1 MRSKSLFSILALAG
15 ISVGILAYQTAAS
28 TDNWAIKAEIAE
40 SCSCDPTC
48 PCMFGSPPTREPC
61 EGSRLYEI
69 EKGHFG
75 SVRFD
80 GLQIVATFRVGK
92 WVKYYVSDRA
102 TDEQLNA
109 VEPLISRASPVFAA
123 LSVLAIEKVPV
134 SVERTDTRVRFTA
147 PASTVE
153 IEVMQGRDGK
163 PIEIHNLADVDLDAY
178 KQYKSIENSHKSPKD
193 SFHYSGTNGFT
204 SRIDTRG

>member
-28 TDNWAIKAEIAE
+28 TDDWAIKAEIAE

-48 PCMFGSPPTREPC
+48 PCMFGSPPTRDPC
-61 EGSRLYEI
+61 EGSRLYDI

-75 SVRFD
+75 DVSVD
-80 GLQIVATFRVGK
+80 GLQVVATFRMGK

-102 TDEQLNA
+102 TDEQLKA
-109 VEPLISRASPVFAA
+109 VASLISRASPA
-123 LSVLAIEKVPV
+123 LDVEVLTLEKVAI
-134 SVERTDTRVRFTA
+134 SVERTDSRVKFTA

-153 IEVMQGRDGK
+153 IEAIEGLDGT
-163 PIEIHNLADVDLDAY
+163 PIKIHNLPDSDLVDYA
-178 KQYKSIENSHKSPKD
+178 QYKSVENSHKSPKD

-204 SRIDTRG
+204 SRLDARG